1 MILALLPGAALAQA
15 TALVNGTP
23 VTVPNSAEG
32 SVNTYTLE
40 VPAGMDKLV
49 VILTEGEG
57 NPDLYVNFSEPFVG
71 GDDPTA
77 ECFSE
82 ELGPEEICELDDPLP
97 GTWYIEVFG
106 ATAYGNGVRLVAL
119 AAVELQDGVDE
130 TISGADGSIN
140 WYFIDVPSDQ
150 GHLNVA
156 TSGGTG
162 NPNMTVGNDL
172 FGEPECGSGDPGPV
186 DSCEIDQPAAGP
198 WLVRVSG
205 TDAYNGVT
213 LNAEFGASRPS
224 GAGLDKNG
232 GAPAPA
238 LLGGLLLAALARR
251 LRDRRAP
258 AP

>member
-1 MILALLPGAALAQA
+1 MALALLPGAALAQA
-15 TALVNGTP
+15 TELVNGTP
-23 VTVPNSAEG
+23 VTVPNSAKD
-32 SVNTYTLE
+32 STRAYTLE
-40 VPAGMDKLV
+40 VPSGMDKLV
-49 VILTEGEG
+49 VILTGGEG
-57 NPDLYVNFSEPFVG
+57 DPDLTVDFETPYAGSECIS
-71 GDDPTA
+71 DA
-77 ECFSE
+77 
-82 ELGPEEICELDDPLP
+82 LGPEEICEIDSPLP
-97 GTWYIEVFG
+97 GTWHIEVFG
-106 ATAYGNGVRLVAL
+106 ATDYGNGVRLAAL

-140 WYFIDVPSDQ
+140 WYFIDVPPDQ

-172 FGEPECGSGDPGPV
+172 FGAPECGSGDPGPA

-198 WLVRVSG
+198 WLVRISG
-205 TDAYNGVT
+205 TAAYTGVT
-213 LNAEFGASRPS
+213 LNAEFGTSRPP

-232 GAPAPA
+232 GAPAPM

-251 LRDRRAP
+251 VRDRRAP